1 MFLIIFSIFAFQLNN
16 LKMKKIQFTHPALY
30 NEETEEQI
38 TLTLYSR
45 RIVCPTCDGEGNH
58 FRSDL
63 DENDFVRECYEER
76 DEESFYLYK
85 AGAFN
90 QTCSECKGQKVL
102 DEIDWDSFRSQYP
115 KEAKMVSD
123 WDNQQRQWEQESEWE
138 RRMGA

>member
-1 MFLIIFSIFAFQLNN
+1 
-16 LKMKKIQFTHPALY
+16 MKKIEFTHSALY

-38 TLTLYSR
+38 TLTLYSK

-63 DENDFVRECYEER
+63 DENSFVRECYEER

-90 QTCSECKGQKVL
+90 QSCSQCNGQKVV
-102 DEIDWDSFRSQYP
+102 DEIDWEYFYSEYP
-115 KEAKMVSD
+115 KEAKAVSD
-123 WDNQQRQWEQESEWE
+123 WNRELRESEEEREWE